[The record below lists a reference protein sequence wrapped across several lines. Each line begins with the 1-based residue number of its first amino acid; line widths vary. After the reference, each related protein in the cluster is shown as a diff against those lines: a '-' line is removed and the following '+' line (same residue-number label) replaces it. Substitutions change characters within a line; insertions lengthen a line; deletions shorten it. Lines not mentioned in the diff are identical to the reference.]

1 MKREYIHEVFSKIP
15 TFETE
20 RLILRPMR
28 MFDAFDMYEYARMPE
43 TSEFLTW
50 TPHPDIEYTKNF
62 LAFIIGKYKQGE
74 FYDWA
79 VTLKSDENKMIG
91 TCGFSKIDFSNNAG
105 EIGYV
110 INPDYRGNG
119 YAPEAVKAIMEF
131 GFKKLDFHRIEAK
144 YIIGNDASLSVMKKC
159 GMTYE
164 GTARESMLIKG
175 RYRDIGTC
183 SILESEYKKS

>member
-1 MKREYIHEVFSKIP
+1 MKREYIHEIFSKIP

-28 MFDAFDMYEYARMPE
+28 MFDAFDMYEYARMPK

-50 TPHPDIEYTKNF
+50 SPHPDIEYTKNY
-62 LAFIIGKYKQGE
+62 LAFVISKYKSGE

-79 VTLKSDENKMIG
+79 IALKDEESKMIG
-91 TCGFSKIDFSNNAG
+91 TCGFSRIDFSNNVG

-110 INPDYRGNG
+110 INPDFHGNG
-119 YAPEAVKAIMEF
+119 YAHEAASKIIEF
-131 GFKKLDFHRIEAK
+131 GFAKLDFHRIEAK
-144 YIIGNDASLSVMKKC
+144 FIVGNDASLNVMKKC

-164 GTARESMLIKG
+164 GTARGSMLIKG
-175 RYRDIGTC
+175 KYCDIGIC
-183 SILESEYKKS
+183 SILDNEYKRS